1 MPRLILPT
9 LALESKT
16 PLAGRFSFAPLFV
29 VMGAIAFL
37 GGWLAPNH
45 YLPWV
50 SFHAE
55 AASFA
60 ALLAFCA
67 ACLADKKNLLLDRA
81 PLVFG
86 ALITVVWLQWAG
98 GQIAYHGDA
107 TVSSL
112 YLAGLAFAWWLG
124 TNSAGS
130 TDEAHKTLIWVAAL
144 LVLAAVVSLFI
155 ALLQWQGMEARLGTL
170 AVDRVPN
177 GRPFGNL
184 GQPNHFAT
192 LMLMAIVMSSA
203 LYVLRSIKTWQWVT
217 LVAFLSFGLVMAESR
232 AGWVSALV
240 LGLFFLWR
248 GKREWGLGNW
258 RTIAAWWGGL
268 MLLSL
273 SWKPLNEALLLQA
286 TRAGPSLAQ
295 DSARFTIWSQMLAA
309 IQQAPWLGYGWRQTV
324 VAQKAGANVVQGT
337 LPTDYAHSVILDV
350 LLWLG
355 IPLGMLVLMLV
366 GWWFL
371 KAARKIEGPTQF
383 LLLAGTLPVAVHSL
397 VEFPFVYAYFL
408 FPVGWMLGAL
418 SRLQSGGQQRGW
430 TIKSPR
436 ARGGAALCV
445 MLVTGMCAWVA
456 LEYFQ
461 AEEDHRVMRFEMRRV
476 GKVPAGYEAP
486 PLVLLNQL
494 GELLR
499 LARLE
504 PYPGMPAQDLE
515 RMRVANASFE
525 WATLQLR
532 YAIALG
538 LNGRPE
544 EASLQLRSLRALYGE
559 RSYQQALGM
568 FLDFQNGKYPQLQ
581 AVKLP

>member
-1 MPRLILPT
+1 M
-9 LALESKT
+9 
-16 PLAGRFSFAPLFV
+16 
-29 VMGAIAFL
+29 AFL
-37 GGWLAPNH
+37 LGWLAPNH
-45 YLPWV
+45 YPPWV

-67 ACLADKKNLLLDRA
+67 ACLADKKSLFLDRA

-86 ALITVVWLQWAG
+86 ALITLVWLQWGG

-107 TVSSL
+107 AVSSL

-130 TDEAHKTLIWVAAL
+130 MDEANKTLVWVAAL
-144 LVLAAVVSLFI
+144 LVIAAVVSLFI
-155 ALLQWQGMEARLGTL
+155 ALLQWQGMEAWLGTL
-170 AVDRVPN
+170 AVDRLPN

-203 LYVLRSIKTWQWVT
+203 LYVLRSINTWQWVT

-232 AGWVSALV
+232 AAWVSSLV
-240 LGLFFLWR
+240 LGLLFLWR

-268 MLLSL
+268 LLLGL

-324 VAQKAGANVVQGT
+324 VAQKVGASVIEGA

-355 IPLGMLVLMLV
+355 IPLGMLLLILV

-371 KAARKIEGPTQF
+371 KAARKIEGPSQF

-418 SRLQSGGQQRGW
+418 SRLQNRGQQRGW

-436 ARGGAALCV
+436 ARGAAAICV
-445 MLVTGMCAWVA
+445 MLVTAMCAWVA

-476 GKVPAGYEAP
+476 GRTPAGYEAP

-504 PYPGMPAQDLE
+504 PYPGMPAQDIE

-532 YAIALG
+532 YAVALG

-559 RSYQQALGM
+559 RSYQQALGV